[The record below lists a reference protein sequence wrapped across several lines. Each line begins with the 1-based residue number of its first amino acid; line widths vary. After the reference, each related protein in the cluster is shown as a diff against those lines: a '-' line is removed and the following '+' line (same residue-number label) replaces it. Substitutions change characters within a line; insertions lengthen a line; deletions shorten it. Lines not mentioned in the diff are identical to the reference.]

1 MVSGFLTRGVELCLI
16 LKLACLGFG
25 ECGVSYYVM
34 LLTLTAFMTFLLSL
48 PFRNLII
55 MFLGLFYSVFIML
68 RVY

>member
-16 LKLACLGFG
+16 LKLVYLRFG
-25 ECGVSYYVM
+25 ECGVSYYAM

-55 MFLGLFYSVFIML
+55 IFLGLFYSAFIML